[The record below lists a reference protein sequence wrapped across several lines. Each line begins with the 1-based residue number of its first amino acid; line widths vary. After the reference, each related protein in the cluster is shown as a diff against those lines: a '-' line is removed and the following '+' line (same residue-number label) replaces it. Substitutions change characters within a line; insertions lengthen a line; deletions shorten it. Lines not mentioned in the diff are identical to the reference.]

1 MNAPIACTAH
11 VREDGGEPDPCSLAA
26 THKILR
32 ADGTV
37 RAHACRMGLR
47 YIFPGETTESIVPGG
62 DVVKLA
68 ESTRTLFSDPKPAAA
83 TTPVAP
89 AVPASAPEQ
98 PAATVAPSQPAND
111 LPSAVAVLL
120 RHCDTLHGKRR
131 RDFSDAI
138 VTIVRESSRA

>member
-1 MNAPIACTAH
+1 MNAPIPCTAH

-83 TTPVAP
+83 TAPVAP

-98 PAATVAPSQPAND
+98 PAVPVAPSQPTSD

-120 RHCDTLHGKRR
+120 RHCLTLRGQRR
-131 RDFSDAI
+131 REFSDAL
-138 VTIVRESSRA
+138 VRMVEEASRA

>member
-11 VREDGGEPDPCSLAA
+11 VREDVGEPDPCAFAA

-68 ESTRTLFSDPKPAAA
+68 ESTRTLFSDPKPATASSPA
-83 TTPVAP
+83 AP
-89 AVPASAPEQ
+89 AKPATASEQ
-98 PAATVAPSQPAND
+98 PAAPVATPQPASD

-120 RHCDTLHGKRR
+120 RHCATLRGRR
-131 RDFSDAI
+131 RRNFSDAI
-138 VTIVRESSRA
+138 LAIVREASR

>member
-1 MNAPIACTAH
+1 MNATIACTAH

-68 ESTRTLFSDPKPAAA
+68 ESTRTLFSDPKPTTA
-83 TTPVAP
+83 TAPVAP
-89 AVPASAPEQ
+89 AVPASASEQ
-98 PAATVAPSQPAND
+98 PVAPVATSQPAND

-120 RHCDTLHGKRR
+120 RHCLTLRGRRR
-131 RDFSDAI
+131 RDFASAI
-138 VTIVRESSRA
+138 IAIVREASRA

>member
-37 RAHACRMGLR
+37 RAYACRMGLR

-83 TTPVAP
+83 TAPVAP
-89 AVPASAPEQ
+89 AVPASAPEPTATPVAPPQ
-98 PAATVAPSQPAND
+98 PASD

-120 RHCDTLHGKRR
+120 RHCATLRGRR
-131 RDFSDAI
+131 RRNFSDAI
-138 VTIVRESSRA
+138 LAIVREASR

>member
-1 MNAPIACTAH
+1 MNPIACTAH

-68 ESTRTLFSDPKPAAA
+68 ESTRTLFSDPKPATA
-83 TTPVAP
+83 TAPVAP
-89 AVPASAPEQ
+89 AVPASAPEPTATPVAPPQ
-98 PAATVAPSQPAND
+98 PASD

-120 RHCDTLHGKRR
+120 RHCATHRGRR
-131 RDFSDAI
+131 RRNVSDAI
-138 VTIVRESSRA
+138 LAIVREASR

>member
-11 VREDGGEPDPCSLAA
+11 VREDGAEPDPCSLAA
-26 THKILR
+26 THKIMR

-37 RAHACRMGLR
+37 RAYGCRIGMRLI
-47 YIFPGETTESIVPGG
+47 YTGETVEPIVPGT
-62 DVVKLA
+62 DKVKLA
-68 ESTRTLFSDPKPAAA
+68 ESNRTLFSDPKPA
-83 TTPVAP
+83 TETAP
-89 AVPASAPEQ
+89 AAPALPASAPEQ
-98 PAATVAPSQPAND
+98 PAAPVATSQPASD

-120 RHCDTLHGKRR
+120 RHCLTLRGRRR

>member
-1 MNAPIACTAH
+1 MSNHHVCTAH
-11 VREDGGEPDPCSLAA
+11 VREDGGEADPCSLAA

-68 ESTRTLFSDPKPAAA
+68 ESTRTLFSDPKPATA
-83 TTPVAP
+83 TAP
-89 AVPASAPEQ
+89 TLPASAPEQ
-98 PAATVAPSQPAND
+98 TVAPVAPSQPAND
-111 LPSAVAVLL
+111 IPSAVAVLV
-120 RHCDTLHGKRR
+120 RHCDTLRGRRR
-131 RDFSDAI
+131 RDFSAAL
-138 VTIVRESSRA
+138 VTIVREATR

>member
-37 RAHACRMGLR
+37 RAYACRMGLR

-68 ESTRTLFSDPKPAAA
+68 ESTRTLFSDPKPAPA
-83 TTPVAP
+83 TAPVAP

-98 PAATVAPSQPAND
+98 PAAPVAPSQPASD

-120 RHCDTLHGKRR
+120 RHCDTLRGKRR
-131 RDFSDAI
+131 RDFASLIAMI
-138 VTIVRESSRA
+138 VKDSMR